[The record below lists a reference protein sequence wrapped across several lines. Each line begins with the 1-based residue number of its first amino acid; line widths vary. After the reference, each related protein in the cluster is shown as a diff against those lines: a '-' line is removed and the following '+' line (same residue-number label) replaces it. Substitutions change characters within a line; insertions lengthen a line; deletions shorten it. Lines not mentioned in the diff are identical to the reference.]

1 MDQDQG
7 AKPPSSETPSPEESE
22 IDEEPEDAMT
32 ADEFVLQAILEQS
45 GSLLLD
51 QSSPAASIRRRS
63 FLKIFSEF

>member
-7 AKPPSSETPSPEESE
+7 AKPPSPEESE
-22 IDEEPEDAMT
+22 IDEEPEEAMS
-32 ADEFVLQAILEQS
+32 AEEFVLQAILEQS